1 MLYMLLTAG
10 SGFKIELLLPSPSG
24 GERSKQYKGESMM
37 NWQTSYQSRMTT
49 PDEAVKAIKSGD
61 RIFLTGNAS
70 VPMLLLAALVKRAPE
85 LKNVEICHPLA
96 ICPSDYVSPEM
107 EGHLRVNSMF
117 ISANVRKA
125 VNEGRAD
132 FTPVM
137 LSEFPLLFKNGHL
150 PLDVAFIHVSPPDH
164 HGFCSMGAESGLTI
178 SAAEVAKTV
187 IAQVNEQMPRTLGD
201 TLMHVD
207 RMHHIVQVN
216 CPLTEMA
223 MSDDID
229 VDVVE
234 RIAAHIAGLV
244 PDGATMQLGIGA
256 IPNAV
261 LKYLLNKKDLGIHSE
276 LISDGVID
284 LVEAGVLTNARKSLH
299 PGKIVAGFLLGT
311 KRLYDWVDNNPLV
324 ELHRTEYVN
333 DPFVIAQNDR
343 MVAIN
348 SAIEVDLTGQVCADS
363 IGPKMYSSVGGQLD
377 FIYGASRSK
386 GGVPIIAMP
395 SSAELRD
402 GTVIS
407 KIVPMLK
414 QGAGVVTSRNH
425 VHFVVTEFGVAELY
439 GKTVR
444 QRTQAL
450 IHISD
455 PRFREEITRQAREL
469 NYL

>member
-1 MLYMLLTAG
+1 MA
-10 SGFKIELLLPSPSG
+10 
-24 GERSKQYKGESMM
+24 
-37 NWQTSYQSRMTT
+37 NWQNIYQSRFTT
-49 PDEAVKAIKSGD
+49 AEEAVKAVRSGD
-61 RIFLTGNAS
+61 RLFLTGNAS
-70 VPMLLLAALVKRAPE
+70 VPLQLLSALVKRAPE
-85 LKNVEICHPLA
+85 LEDVEICHPLT
-96 ICPSDYVSPEM
+96 ICPPDYVASEM
-107 EGHLRVNSMF
+107 DGHLRVNSMF
-117 ISANVRKA
+117 IGANVRKA

-150 PLDVAFIHVSPPDH
+150 PLDVAFIHVSPPDQ

-178 SAAEVAKTV
+178 SAAEVSKIIV
-187 IAQVNEQMPRTLGD
+187 AQVNEQMPRTLGD
-201 TLMHVD
+201 TKMHVE
-207 RMHHIVQVN
+207 RMHHIVPVN

-223 MSDDID
+223 MGEDID
-229 VDVVE
+229 KDVVE
-234 RIAAHIAGLV
+234 KIAAHISGLI

-261 LKYLLNKKDLGIHSE
+261 LTYLLGKKDLGIHSE
-276 LISDGVID
+276 LISDGVIE
-284 LVEAGVLTNARKSLH
+284 LVEAGVLTNARKSIH
-299 PGKIVAGFLLGT
+299 PGKIIAGFLLGT
-311 KRLYDWVDNNPLV
+311 KRLYKWVDNNPLV

-333 DPFVIAQNDR
+333 DPFVVAQNDR

-348 SAIEVDLTGQVCADS
+348 SALEIDLTGQVCADS
-363 IGPKMYSSVGGQLD
+363 IGPRMYSAVGGQLD
-377 FIYGASRSK
+377 FIFGASRSK

-395 SSAELRD
+395 STSELRD

-414 QGAGVVTSRNH
+414 QGAGVVTTRNH
-425 VHFVVTEFGVAELY
+425 VHFIVTEFGVAELY

-450 IHISD
+450 ISIAD
-455 PRFREEITRQAREL
+455 PRFREEIGRKAREL